1 MSVEFSFEK
10 MCSAIA
16 AMSKTEVI
24 GRLLALDG
32 PIKLDFTRDYLEGL
46 NVERL
51 RHILLAAVITGERK
65 RAS

>member
-1 MSVEFSFEK
+1 MSAEFSFEK

-24 GRLLALDG
+24 SRLLNFDG
-32 PIKLDFTRDYLEGL
+32 PIKLDFTQDYLEGL

-51 RHILLAAVITGERK
+51 RHILLAAVITVQHK

>member
-1 MSVEFSFEK
+1 MTADSSFETI
-10 MCSAIA
+10 CTAVA
-16 AMSKTEVI
+16 AMSKPEVI
-24 GRLLALDG
+24 GRLLNFEG

-51 RHILLAAVITGERK
+51 RHILLAVLINVHRK

>member
-1 MSVEFSFEK
+1 
-10 MCSAIA
+10 
-16 AMSKTEVI
+16 MSKTEVI